1 MDPAKHAHIVAELEA
16 NDRVLGPQV
25 RRMVWEL
32 DSLIQNLGRRDT
44 DGELSQFADA
54 LLFHVR
60 EMETALFEMQKTNG
74 DKWTSLFVL
83 NGFDDVID

>member
-1 MDPAKHAHIVAELEA
+1 MDLAKHAHIVAELEA

-25 RRMVWEL
+25 RRMVWDL
-32 DSLIQNLGRRDT
+32 DSFIQNLGRRDT

-60 EMETALFEMQKTNG
+60 EMETALFEMQKMNG